1 MPISQ
6 REAFLRLQNL
16 PGLLFLEGNAS
27 GSDYAFLT
35 ADPFKVLEKQA
46 DTKYQPSD
54 ILKTLRSEYS
64 RWKIKPMDGVP
75 PFQGGMA
82 GLFGYGLSKHYVE
95 PDSLQQLVTKLIDK
109 IYSVTKLVDNP

>member
-64 RWKIKPMDGVP
+64 RWKIKPTDGVP

-82 GLFGYGLSKHYVE
+82 GLFGYGLSKQIE
-95 PDSLQQLVTKLIDK
+95 KLSKTKT
-109 IYSVTKLVDNP
+109 YE